1 MTIFDKLSGF
11 AHKAKENALSRA
23 ILSKDKRLDKSMS
36 ESLDAASIGLSKV
49 HSSIKRAY
57 R

>member
-49 HSSIKRAY
+49 HSNIKRAY